1 MKLHEIKKAH
11 GFNQKTFYGWLRET
25 GMIVKE
31 ASGYVIGPN
40 ALEGMFTLHT
50 KSANQDGELLTRT
63 QVAVEDDNVFRLVEK
78 YEQTDLPKRYASK
91 PKTSNH
97 GSADISQTEKDMAEA
112 LLRISILENQVL
124 ILTKQLEMVMTV

>member
-11 GFNQKTFYGWLRET
+11 GFNQETFYGWLRET

-50 KSANQDGELLTRT
+50 KSANQDGELHTRT

-112 LLRISILENQVL
+112 LRRISILENQVL